1 MREKDLKIK
10 KPKRELKTL
19 DKNFKMKAVQRKFLI
34 DKFKSDKNR
43 EDETVMSEASNN
55 AQDEFE
61 DIFISTGLYAAE
73 KFPLNNIKKKTKQNE
88 QTNNFKRNVR
98 CIGRLY
104 YKQKRISYFLLQKA
118 KLLYR

>member
-34 DKFKSDKNR
+34 DKLKVDKSKR
-43 EDETVMSEASNN
+43 TETAMSEASNN

-61 DIFISTGLYAAE
+61 DTFITTGVYA
-73 KFPLNNIKKKTKQNE
+73 
-88 QTNNFKRNVR
+88 
-98 CIGRLY
+98 
-104 YKQKRISYFLLQKA
+104 
-118 KLLYR
+118 